1 MIPPHKPSLLRAL
14 VGAGLDLV
22 FPRDCVATGEPVED
36 DSPCRYLSK
45 KGLERIFFVRDPCCP
60 VCGFPFFG
68 ELLASRVC
76 PHCRE
81 LEPVFGH
88 GRPLMLARDGGR
100 ELVHALKYHRGSY
113 LLPDIATLAAGSG
126 AFRQHLAGA
135 VLVPVPLFP
144 RRERQ
149 RGYNQSR
156 WLAETFARVVGAGQT
171 PLAQPD
177 SADFPLPASGG
188 LSLQADLEISPP
200 PPCEVADLLVR
211 TRDTPSQTRLD
222 RKQREANMRGA
233 FALKPGVSLDLARR
247 YVVVDDV
254 FTTGATLNAC
264 SRVLRRAGAEHV
276 DVAMLAHG

>member
-1 MIPPHKPSLLRAL
+1 MAEIVRPPSLLRTLAR
-14 VGAGLDLV
+14 AGLDLV

-45 KGLERIFFVRDPCCP
+45 KGLERIFFVKDPCCP

-68 ELLASRVC
+68 EMLASRIC

-81 LEPVFGH
+81 LEPVFGR
-88 GRPLMLARDGGR
+88 GRPLMLARDAGR
-100 ELVHALKYHRGSY
+100 DLVHALKYHHGRY
-113 LLPDIATLAAGSG
+113 LLPDIETLMAGSTP
-126 AFRQHLAGA
+126 FRAHLAGA

-144 RRERQ
+144 SRERK

-156 WLAETFARVVGAGQT
+156 LLTEVFARVEEG
-171 PLAQPD
+171 
-177 SADFPLPASGG
+177 
-188 LSLQADLEISPP
+188 
-200 PPCEVADLLVR
+200 CEVVDLLVR

-233 FALKPGVSLDLARR
+233 FALKPGVKLDSERR

-264 SRVLRRAGAEHV
+264 ARVLSRAGAKNL